1 MVQGG
6 FVFFDDFLFD
16 VLGADDGYFFAEG
29 HEKVVDPVG
38 FGQCQV
44 NGVSV
49 LCLGDGVVF
58 QLVIQFEADF
68 RGNCNSRL
76 IKGLV
81 SWGWEKLFW
90 SVSGVGVKMC
100 FG

>member
-1 MVQGG
+1 MAIGGCGAERFFQRLRFFVVVQGG

-49 LCLGDGVVF
+49 P
-58 QLVIQFEADF
+58 
-68 RGNCNSRL
+68 R
-76 IKGLV
+76 
-81 SWGWEKLFW
+81 
-90 SVSGVGVKMC
+90 SGKALKMPVTAMNWRRMPV
-100 FG
+100 

>member
-1 MVQGG
+1 MAIGGCGAERFFQRLRFFVVVQGG

-44 NGVSV
+44 NGVSA
-49 LCLGDGVVF
+49 LCLGDGAVF
-58 QLVIQFEADF
+58 QQVIQFEADF
-68 RGNCNSRL
+68 RGETV
-76 IKGLV
+76 IPD
-81 SWGWEKLFW
+81 
-90 SVSGVGVKMC
+90 
-100 FG
+100 